1 MTLRTLSLRLSDTQR
16 RFGGNILQIRE
27 EVVPAAVAVALVFD
41 RYRCLAS
48 AMSPGHF
55 FSCFVVAIWGEKIV
69 VQALFTSHE
78 DATVCDRKRKE

>member
-16 RFGGNILQIRE
+16 RFGGDILQIRE

-41 RYRCLAS
+41 RYRCLAA

-69 VQALFTSHE
+69 VRTGIVHHSL
-78 DATVCDRKRKE
+78 

>member
-1 MTLRTLSLRLSDTQR
+1 MTLRTFSLRLSDTQR

-27 EVVPAAVAVALVFD
+27 EVVPAAVDVALVFD

-55 FSCFVVAIWGEKIV
+55 FSCFVVAICGEKI
-69 VQALFTSHE
+69 QARAKKISP
-78 DATVCDRKRKE
+78 V